1 VQIGYTRVS
10 THDQN
15 MNSQIDALK
24 NAGCTKIYKEI
35 VSGIKSE
42 KKALE
47 EALEYLRSGDTLVV
61 WRLDRLGRS
70 LAGLI
75 QLMNVLEN
83 RGIGFKSLAESIDT
97 TTPTGKFF
105 FHITGAFA
113 ELERNLIRERTKAGL
128 ISARSRGKNGGR
140 PRTLDNDTLKMAF
153 HLYKENTIPVG
164 SICTKFG
171 ITKRTFYR
179 YLERN
184 RGLINSNEKGSQ
196 DA

>member
-1 VQIGYTRVS
+1 MQVGYARVS

-24 NAGCTKIYKEI
+24 NAGCTKVYKEI

-47 EALEYLRSGDTLVV
+47 EALEYLRPGDTLVV

-75 QLMNVLEN
+75 QFMNVLEN

-140 PRTLDNDTLKMAF
+140 PRTLDNDTFKMAF

-171 ITKRTFYR
+171 IAKRTFYR

-184 RGLINSNEKGSQ
+184 RGFINSNEMGSQ
-196 DA
+196 DV

>member
-1 VQIGYTRVS
+1 MQVGYARVS

-15 MNSQIDALK
+15 INSQVDALK
-24 NAGCTKIYKEI
+24 NAGCSKIYSEV
-35 VSGIKSE
+35 VSGVKSE

-47 EALEYLRSGDTLVV
+47 EALEYVSKGDTIVV

-75 QLMNVLEN
+75 QLMKILEN

-97 TTPTGKFF
+97 TTPTGQFF
-105 FHITGAFA
+105 FHVTGAFA
-113 ELERNLIRERTKAGL
+113 ELEKNLIRERTRAGL

-140 PRTLDNDTLKMAF
+140 PRTLDDETFRMAF
-153 HLYKENTIPVG
+153 HLYNENTCPVG
-164 SICTKFG
+164 NICKKFG
-171 ITKRTFYR
+171 IAKRTFYR

-184 RGLINSNEKGSQ
+184 RGMEKSAAKSNQ
-196 DA
+196 NA